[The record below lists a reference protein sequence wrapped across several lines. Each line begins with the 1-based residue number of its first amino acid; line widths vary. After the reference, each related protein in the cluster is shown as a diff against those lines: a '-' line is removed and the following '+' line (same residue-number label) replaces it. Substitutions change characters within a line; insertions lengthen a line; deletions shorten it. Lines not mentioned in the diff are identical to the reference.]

1 MVYCVCRLPKSLNDD
16 LRLVCGH
23 APHKGHVHGV
33 CGYAPQWEVDIPH
46 SGIKQALDLIK
57 RNYTQKSIENN
68 TIIYIF

>member
-1 MVYCVCRLPKSLNDD
+1 MRSCPAQGACP
-16 LRLVCGH
+16 
-23 APHKGHVHGV
+23 HGV

-57 RNYTQKSIENN
+57 RNDTQKSIENN

>member
-1 MVYCVCRLPKSLNDD
+1 MRTCPTQGACP
-16 LRLVCGH
+16 
-23 APHKGHVHGV
+23 HGV

-57 RNYTQKSIENN
+57 RNDTQKSIENN